1 MLILLVL
8 LNLPAE
14 EHGIYLETSSVFTV
28 ILFVWQAPK
37 AGATQKDSSAAIC
50 QLADE
55 CYHKHLIAGY
65 LPAQPIHCFPCLQ

>member
-14 EHGIYLETSSVFTV
+14 EQGTHLEISSVFTV
-28 ILFVWQAPK
+28 IHFVWQAPK
-37 AGATQKDSSAAIC
+37 ASATQKDSAAIC

-55 CYHKHLIAGY
+55 CYHEHLIAGY
-65 LPAQPIHCFPCLQ
+65 VPARPIHCFPCLQ